1 MDFNLKTYKRFK
13 IKHYFKTRNFF
24 YFFHG
29 TSLKNEN
36 WIKTEQGFA
45 RHELKYIRILNKLMI
60 NTLKNSIFKNLVVL
74 IHGPILLLNN
84 STNSSKINFEELESI
99 NPLISFLGC
108 RLNNKIYSKNQ
119 IKNLKRV
126 SYIENVSIFHSSMK
140 TFTKIPYN
148 RFKSN
153 KTLLISK

>member
-13 IKHYFKTRNFF
+13 IKQYFKTKDFF

-29 TSLKNEN
+29 TSLKNDN
-36 WIKTEQGFA
+36 WIKTEQEFA

-60 NTLKNSIFKNLVVL
+60 NTFKNSIFKNLIVL
-74 IHGPILLLNN
+74 VHGPILLLNN
-84 STNSSKINFEELESI
+84 SGNSSKLTFKELESV

-108 RLNNKIYSKNQ
+108 KLNNKIYSKKQ
-119 IKNLKRV
+119 IKTLKRM

-140 TFTKIPYN
+140 TLIKRPYN
-148 RFKSN
+148 KFESN
-153 KTLLISK
+153 KILRISK